1 MSIGCGILIYYA
13 VDIFKKHNSVIGI
26 LLCVPTFIICG
37 FNHCIANIY
46 YIIASREFT
55 IDALIFIIICI
66 IGNSIG
72 SLICNYVDNFKK
84 I

>member
-1 MSIGCGILIYYA
+1 M
-13 VDIFKKHNSVIGI
+13 
-26 LLCVPTFIICG
+26 
-37 FNHCIANIY
+37 Y

-72 SLICNYVDNFKK
+72 SLICNYVDNLKK